1 MGFAQRNLMPII
13 EVGFNPHPLEKTLI
27 EQTKE
32 HIRSR
37 LAGADIYRLK
47 IILKKR
53 PGSQIALQFLGDP
66 DGVDKA
72 RRLLGIY

>member
-1 MGFAQRNLMPII
+1 MPII
-13 EVGFNPHPLEKTLI
+13 EVGFNPHPFEKTLI

-37 LAGADIYRLK
+37 LAGANISRLK
-47 IILKKR
+47 IVLKKR
-53 PGSQIALQFLGDP
+53 PGSQIAFQFFGDP

>member
-1 MGFAQRNLMPII
+1 MPII
-13 EVGFNPHPLEKTLI
+13 EVGFDPHPFEKTLI

-37 LAGADIYRLK
+37 LAGEEIHRLK
-47 IILKKR
+47 IVLKKR
-53 PGSQIALQFLGDP
+53 PGSEIALQFVGDP

-72 RRLLGIY
+72 KRLLGVY